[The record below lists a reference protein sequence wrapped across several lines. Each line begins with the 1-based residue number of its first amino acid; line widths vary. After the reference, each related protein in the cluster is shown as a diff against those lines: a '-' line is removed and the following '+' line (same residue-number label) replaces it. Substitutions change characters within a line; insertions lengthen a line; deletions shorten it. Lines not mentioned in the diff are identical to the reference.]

1 MSFTPSAAAQAIAA
15 LAGNNLAAL
24 AAPLAALQA
33 SIGGGNLGP
42 AAWVDALLS
51 SLGYQA
57 QSVAM
62 STAATTTS
70 ASFVDAAGWSTFTF
84 NAPIAKTYVV
94 HVDLAVFLSAGNGY
108 AYFQLVN
115 TTTSTNYAPAD
126 AVVYLPSGL
135 TVAATQL
142 SVPKSFRIPV
152 AMSAGNNVLKLQ
164 WKQSGGAT
172 IGTDTTST
180 PRTFTVTG

>member
-1 MSFTPSAAAQAIAA
+1 MSFVPSAAAQATAA
-15 LAGNNLAAL
+15 LAGSNQAAL
-24 AAPLAALQA
+24 AAALVALQN
-33 SIGGGNLGP
+33 SISGGNLAP
-42 AAWVDALLS
+42 AALIDAILS
-51 SLGYQA
+51 SVGYRD

-62 STAATTTS
+62 STSATTNST
-70 ASFVDAAGWSTFTF
+70 SFVDATGWASYTF

-152 AMSAGNNVLKLQ
+152 LMAAGNNVLKLQ

-172 IGTDTTST
+172 IGTDISST